1 MKTLLLSLL
10 VVSTL
15 VACGKKNEV
24 SSNANASASNP
35 ITVSVQYAT
44 DIGSKIDN
52 YTTQFGV
59 GQLYYYGYPQTYQ
72 ALVNSG
78 LDLKYRY
85 TKSATTSTGSGSNC
99 ELKWSI
105 FYVCS
110 YSNSSSSSTSA
121 AAESRRVANNS
132 VDVLSKQ
139 NELKAIINNVNP
151 LIPIQTSGSM
161 YMITTRDSK
170 KYIIDT
176 RYPLQSN
183 PIGISDSSGTE
194 YLYNITEI

>member
-24 SSNANASASNP
+24 SSTANTSASNP
-35 ITVSVQYAT
+35 ITVSVQYAS

-52 YTTQFGV
+52 YSTQFGI
-59 GQLYYYGYPQTYQ
+59 GQVYYYGYPQTYQ

-85 TKSATTSTGSGSNC
+85 TKSTMTSTGGGTNC
-99 ELKWSI
+99 ERKWSI

-110 YSNSSSSSTSA
+110 YSSTSSSSGYA
-121 AAESRRVANNS
+121 IQESRKVANNS
-132 VDVLSKQ
+132 VDVLTKQ
-139 NELKAIINNVNP
+139 NELKAIVNNVNP

-170 KYIIDT
+170 QYIIDT

-183 PIGISDSSGTE
+183 PIGISDTSGTE

>member
-10 VVSTL
+10 IISTL

-24 SSNANASASNP
+24 SSTGNASASNP
-35 ITVSVQYAT
+35 ITVSVQYAS

-59 GQLYYYGYPQTYQ
+59 GQVMYYGYPQTYQ
-72 ALVNSG
+72 ALVNTG

-85 TKSATTSTGSGSNC
+85 TKSTTTASGAGANC
-99 ELKWSI
+99 ERKWSI

-110 YSNSSSSSTSA
+110 YSNTSTSGYGA
-121 AAESRRVANNS
+121 QESRKVANNS
-132 VDVLSKQ
+132 VDILSKQ
-139 NELKAIINNVNP
+139 NELKAIVNNVNP

-170 KYIIDT
+170 QYIIDT

-183 PIGISDSSGTE
+183 PIGVSDTSGTE